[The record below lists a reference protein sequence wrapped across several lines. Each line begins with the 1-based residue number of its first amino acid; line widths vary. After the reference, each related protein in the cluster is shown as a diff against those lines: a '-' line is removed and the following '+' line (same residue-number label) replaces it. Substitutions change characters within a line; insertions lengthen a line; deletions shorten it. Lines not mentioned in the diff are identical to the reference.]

1 MSGRKNRSLRVV
13 RWRNNIKESRRVG
26 AKKRDRARQPTKD
39 CQPAKARPCLR
50 PPLSA
55 LLSVYFPLSLSLRQG
70 ELPIL
75 HYSPEISSSSSNH
88 AIPSPHSI
96 KGVEISLSSFCLSPL
111 SSLCLT
117 RLFLRIISSII
128 IVIPIKGLVHP
139 NENNLLLKSRASDF
153 GRRHYYMPD
162 RLKRILRSGNITA
175 IISPLLNPQPICHVT
190 TLCLPRPRILRGCG
204 ISV

>member
-1 MSGRKNRSLRVV
+1 MEKQYQRKSARGSQ
-13 RWRNNIKESRRVG
+13 KEGPGTTAHQRL
-26 AKKRDRARQPTKD
+26 
-39 CQPAKARPCLR
+39 PASQSPPVPPSAASCS
-50 PPLSA
+50 PLSP
-55 LLSVYFPLSLSLRQG
+55 FPSLSLFDKG

-128 IVIPIKGLVHP
+128 IAVPIEGPVHP

-153 GRRHYYMPD
+153 GRRHCYMPD

-175 IISPLLNPQPICHVT
+175 TISPLLNPQPICHVT
-190 TLCLPRPRILRGCG
+190 TLSLPRPEFSEDVASRYKAQL
-204 ISV
+204 

>member
-1 MSGRKNRSLRVV
+1 MGGRTEVCAWFDGETISK
-13 RWRNNIKESRRVG
+13 KVG
-26 AKKRDRARQPTKD
+26 AWEPKRGTGHDSPPKTASQPKPARASVR
-39 CQPAKARPCLR
+39 RF
-50 PPLSA
+50 
-55 LLSVYFPLSLSLRQG
+55 LLSSQSISLSLSLRQG

-175 IISPLLNPQPICHVT
+175 IISPLLNPQPIFHVT